1 MSEDRKNV
9 GFDLTDGA
17 AVLLLIVQATVAFY
31 IDRFGPIGPI
41 AVHFD
46 LHGRPNGW
54 GDHHALA
61 MGVAVASA
69 VTLLINLMLRLPLLT
84 GGVGDD
90 SRTNGIA
97 RGLILAASA
106 LVTTLLASLAF
117 APTTGLDAQRLPLII
132 AFLIFV
138 VVGAFM
144 GKASPNPFVGVRV
157 YWTLRSRLAWDKAN
171 RLMGRILFF
180 GGLIGLLATPFV
192 NLDHD
197 IAFVIAWLTIVAIG
211 GSLLAIIESWRV
223 WRADPERT
231 P

>member
-1 MSEDRKNV
+1 MSEDRKKIA
-9 GFDLTDGA
+9 FDLTDAA
-17 AVLLLIVQATVAFY
+17 AVLLLVVQAGVAFF

-54 GDHHALA
+54 GDHHGLA
-61 MGVAVASA
+61 MGVAVAGA
-69 VTLLINLMLRLPLLT
+69 VTVLINLMLRLPLFT

-90 SRTNGIA
+90 KRTNGIA

-106 LVTTLLASLAF
+106 LATALLASLAF
-117 APTTGLDAQRLPLII
+117 APDKGLDAQRLPMII

-138 VVGAFM
+138 VIGAFM

-180 GGLIGLLATPFV
+180 GGLVGLLAMPFV
-192 NLDHD
+192 DLDHD
-197 IAFVIAWLTIVAIG
+197 IVFVIAWLVTVAIG
-211 GSLLAIIESWRV
+211 GSVIAIIESWRV
-223 WRADPERT
+223 WRTDPERT

>member
-1 MSEDRKNV
+1 MNEDRKNV
-9 GFDLTDGA
+9 AFDLIDGA
-17 AVLLLIVQATVAFY
+17 AVLLLIVQGATAFC

-46 LHGRPNGW
+46 LRGRPNGW

-61 MGVAVASA
+61 MGVAVAGA
-69 VTLLINLMLRLPLLT
+69 VTLLINLMLRLPLLS

-90 SRTNGIA
+90 RRSNGIA

-106 LVTTLLASLAF
+106 LVTALLASLAF
-117 APTTGLDAQRLPLII
+117 APANGLDAQRLPLII

-138 VVGAFM
+138 IMGAFM
-144 GKASPNPFVGVRV
+144 GKTAPNPFVGVRI

-180 GGLIGLLATPFV
+180 GGLVGVLATPFV
-192 NLDHD
+192 NLDRD
-197 IAFVIAWLTIVAIG
+197 AVFVIAWLSIVALG
-211 GSLLAIIESWRV
+211 GAALAIMEGWRV
-223 WRADPERT
+223 WRTDPERA